1 MQYKNREPVM
11 AHLRFEQYRES
22 LEGLSL
28 AERFKLIEKI
38 NMWGGRWFCFGA
50 GLRASGYRVNSQPP
64 ASTLRS
70 SGRAIN
76 PGRALW

>member
-1 MQYKNREPVM
+1 MQYKDREPVM

-22 LEGLSL
+22 FEGLSL
-28 AERFKLIEKI
+28 AERFKRIEQI
-38 NMWGGRWFCFGA
+38 NMWGGRRLCFGA
-50 GLRASGYRVNSQPP
+50 GLGTPGYGGNSQPP

-76 PGRALW
+76 PGRSLR